1 MILAWS
7 TNAIYDRRD
16 GTIYKRD
23 ALDKLQSLSSA
34 ISVVL

>member
-7 TNAIYDRRD
+7 TNAIYDRWD

-34 ISVVL
+34 IFVVL